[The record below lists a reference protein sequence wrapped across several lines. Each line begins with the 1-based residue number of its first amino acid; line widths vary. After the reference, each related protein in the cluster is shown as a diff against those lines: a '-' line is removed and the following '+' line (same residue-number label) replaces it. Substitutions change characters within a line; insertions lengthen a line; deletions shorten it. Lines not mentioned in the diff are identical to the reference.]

1 MKTPPSVRATC
12 GALLLLAVL
21 FVVPDEVQGR
31 NVTTTS
37 GFNSFRLPNSTVPTH
52 YTLRLDT
59 DIHKGNFEYSG
70 RSLIRIKVVEATD
83 QIVLHSVRSV
93 ITCLELR
100 KTDHNSIP
108 ITGFASD
115 EEKEFLI
122 INVGQVLQPHSG
134 IYTLEIKFN
143 NSIDRNDLAG
153 FYRSSYR
160 TENGTI
166 RTPRMQTYLVA
177 WLVSDFVSVEVVL
190 PQPKLTIAT
199 WAEPSLAHLLS
210 YSVNVSTRF
219 IRVMEEYF
227 GKRFSLPK
235 IDNVVIP
242 RFGIASHA
250 MENWGLVTYQ
260 QAFITYDPLQDGFSS
275 QFPVT
280 RTIAHEYIHQFFG
293 NLLAPKWWSY
303 LWLNEG
309 FACFY
314 QYYVGS
320 ISHPEVIQ
328 RELFVTKVMQKA
340 FDVDSYA
347 KVSMTHY
354 VESRPNISQ
363 LFSSVMYEKAAS
375 VLRMM
380 NYALGERTFQ
390 KGVHYYLQ
398 KNDVQGRG
406 ILTSRAFDSFRLPN
420 NTVPTHY
427 TLHLDTDVDRGIFDY
442 TGKVQ
447 IRINVVEATDQIVL
461 HSLRNVITNLQLRN
475 SAQLAV
481 PVKGHEFDE
490 EKEFLVINLGT
501 VLQPNSGSY
510 TLDIDFTNSIDR
522 NDQSGFYRSSYTD
535 EQGVTRYHGLTQFE
549 SVDARTSFPCYDEP
563 GIKTTYDISITCGTA
578 YHARSNAP
586 LLGIKLLPGGKKITT
601 FATTPRM
608 QTYLVAWLVSDF
620 VYEREVLKQ
629 PQLAVSTWSK
639 PSSANLLSYSVD
651 ASVRFIRAM
660 EEYFGEL
667 YTMSKIDN
675 VAIKD
680 GDYAAGAM
688 ENWGLVTYRESAI
701 FFNPETQTQSQQ
713 IGVVTIVGHE
723 FTHQFFGN
731 LLAPKWW
738 SYLWLSEGFARLYQY
753 YVGSI
758 SHPEHGLRE
767 RFVTGPMQNAFS
779 SDGSPTIRPMTYYT
793 DTRAGISRL
802 FDRIAYDKSGSVLRM
817 MSYALGERTFQ
828 KGLRYYVQQ
837 NKANGVVEESNLFAS
852 LEQAAKEDAVLPL
865 TFSMHD
871 IFGSW
876 SNQAGVPIVS
886 VRREGDEFYFTQTRF
901 FAEPQED
908 PLDSSWWIPIS
919 FSTPSNTAYEKL
931 PAFWM
936 PPHVSE
942 VSYTIPLAEGETLM
956 FNPYATGDYNAA
968 LGLMSYLREETDYV
982 PWVVA
987 HENLRYLKTMLRG
1000 DEKASELL
1008 QTFTE
1013 QLATPLLEK
1022 YSFAK
1027 RSGESANDEELRSI
1041 AIEFACSAS
1050 ESCKSAALASVTVKS
1065 RSVRNV
1071 YGATDRALL
1080 CSGLQQAEVE
1090 ERQGFVSQ
1098 VSRMLESQ
1106 PDDPFARKYIQEVVA
1121 CTGEELKG
1129 VRYLLEL
1136 DESERSNALY
1146 RLIVG
1151 SNVTPGDLLQ
1161 SLHSE
1166 LSRRQSI
1173 SINPATIPKVLL
1185 ELSHYVT
1192 EPSEISLL
1200 TSVVSQFAPSVA
1212 SEVSYQ
1218 LMANRKWIE
1227 RNVGPLTAALSLI
1240 VSV

>member
-1 MKTPPSVRATC
+1 MQSVKGSR
-12 GALLLLAVL
+12 GAPVVLLLLAL
-21 FVVPDEVQGR
+21 F
-31 NVTTTS
+31 
-37 GFNSFRLPNSTVPTH
+37 STVP
-52 YTLRLDT
+52 
-59 DIHKGNFEYSG
+59 
-70 RSLIRIKVVEATD
+70 
-83 QIVLHSVRSV
+83 
-93 ITCLELR
+93 C
-100 KTDHNSIP
+100 
-108 ITGFASD
+108 
-115 EEKEFLI
+115 
-122 INVGQVLQPHSG
+122 
-134 IYTLEIKFN
+134 
-143 NSIDRNDLAG
+143 
-153 FYRSSYR
+153 
-160 TENGTI
+160 
-166 RTPRMQTYLVA
+166 
-177 WLVSDFVSVEVVL
+177 
-190 PQPKLTIAT
+190 
-199 WAEPSLAHLLS
+199 
-210 YSVNVSTRF
+210 
-219 IRVMEEYF
+219 
-227 GKRFSLPK
+227 
-235 IDNVVIP
+235 
-242 RFGIASHA
+242 
-250 MENWGLVTYQ
+250 
-260 QAFITYDPLQDGFSS
+260 
-275 QFPVT
+275 
-280 RTIAHEYIHQFFG
+280 
-293 NLLAPKWWSY
+293 
-303 LWLNEG
+303 
-309 FACFY
+309 
-314 QYYVGS
+314 
-320 ISHPEVIQ
+320 
-328 RELFVTKVMQKA
+328 
-340 FDVDSYA
+340 
-347 KVSMTHY
+347 
-354 VESRPNISQ
+354 
-363 LFSSVMYEKAAS
+363 
-375 VLRMM
+375 
-380 NYALGERTFQ
+380 
-390 KGVHYYLQ
+390 
-398 KNDVQGRG
+398 DVQGRG
-406 ILTSRAFDSFRLPN
+406 ILSSRAFDSFRLPN
-420 NTVPTHY
+420 STVPTHY

-442 TGKVQ
+442 TGKLQ

-738 SYLWLSEGFARLYQY
+738 SYLWLNEGFARLYQY

-852 LEQAAKEDAVLPL
+852 LEQAAKEDAVLPV

-942 VSYTIPLAEGETLM
+942 VSYTIPLAEGEILT
-956 FNPYATGDYNAA
+956 FNPYATGYYRMSFEDTMLNEFIQRLNTNHASVQPAARARLIDDTLNVAHRDGGDYNAA
-968 LGLMSYLREETDYV
+968 LRLMSYLREETDYV

-987 HENLRYLKTMLRG
+987 HDNLRYLKTMLRG

-1008 QTFTE
+1008 QTFAE
-1013 QLATPLLEK
+1013 QLAAPLLEK

-1041 AIEFACSAS
+1041 AIELACSAS
-1050 ESCKSAALASVTVKS
+1050 ESCKSAALASVTVKA

-1098 VSRMLESQ
+1098 MSRMLESQ

-1151 SNVTPGDLLQ
+1151 SNVAPGDVLQ

-1173 SINPATIPKVLL
+1173 NINPATIPKVLL

-1192 EPSEISLL
+1192 EPSEINLL

-1212 SEVSYQ
+1212 SEVEYQ

-1227 RNVGPLTAALSLI
+1227 RNVSPLTAALSLI